1 MQGVSGRLLGISP
14 LWLISMEPCG
24 NRSDVYELHQNPP
37 SCGHIINPQ
46 ISTKR
51 MTDLQKWSWR
61 KVGCFHKCWT
71 GSQNLGH
78 HLSLFKVGCHSTGN
92 SPAVY
97 AEQHGYNFY
106 TRTPTNHSTS
116 IPPCSLPKWNLPYA
130 SQILGVG
137 SISALNTQ
145 FISILFPSSEYRW
158 HRQVKSRTQKVND
171 SCSNHPST
179 KSVTAASAAAALE
192 LTAEVTSMQLQRKL
206 NSFCSK
212 LMPWKNVWKICRINE
227 MARFIVS
234 LLEQEMCSQNESLE
248 SSTSKLTTG
257 NLSAPDCTSL
267 SELPGPSSCS
277 HFADNTIEHPTAINK
292 ALSRILINC

>member
-1 MQGVSGRLLGISP
+1 M
-14 LWLISMEPCG
+14 
-24 NRSDVYELHQNPP
+24 
-37 SCGHIINPQ
+37 
-46 ISTKR
+46 
-51 MTDLQKWSWR
+51 
-61 KVGCFHKCWT
+61 
-71 GSQNLGH
+71 
-78 HLSLFKVGCHSTGN
+78 
-92 SPAVY
+92 
-97 AEQHGYNFY
+97 
-106 TRTPTNHSTS
+106 
-116 IPPCSLPKWNLPYA
+116 
-130 SQILGVG
+130 
-137 SISALNTQ
+137 
-145 FISILFPSSEYRW
+145 
-158 HRQVKSRTQKVND
+158 KSRTQKVND

-234 LLEQEMCSQNESLE
+234 LLEKEMCSQNESLE

>member
-1 MQGVSGRLLGISP
+1 MLSLHASGF
-14 LWLISMEPCG
+14 
-24 NRSDVYELHQNPP
+24 RSAFGDVYELHQNPP

-106 TRTPTNHSTS
+106 SRTPTNHSTY

-158 HRQVKSRTQKVND
+158 HRQVKKKQNSKGEW
-171 SCSNHPST
+171 
-179 KSVTAASAAAALE
+179 L
-192 LTAEVTSMQLQRKL
+192 LQQPP
-206 NSFCSK
+206 FHQICHCSK
-212 LMPWKNVWKICRINE
+212 CSRGTRIDCGSYLNAAPAQAQQLLLQIDAMEKCLEDLQDKRDGKVHCFAPWTRDVFSKWIAGKQHLQIDHWKSECSRLYFTLR
-227 MARFIVS
+227 ASRSFQ
-234 LLEQEMCSQNESLE
+234 LL
-248 SSTSKLTTG
+248 T
-257 NLSAPDCTSL
+257 
-267 SELPGPSSCS
+267 
-277 HFADNTIEHPTAINK
+277 F
-292 ALSRILINC
+292 RR